1 MRICTRPRKLTEKF
15 ECNKHI
21 NQKVNDSVIKLYISS
36 IHSITLRCAG
46 MLILFREFMNN
57 EQRVLVL
64 QM

>member
-1 MRICTRPRKLTEKF
+1 MQ
-15 ECNKHI
+15 KHI